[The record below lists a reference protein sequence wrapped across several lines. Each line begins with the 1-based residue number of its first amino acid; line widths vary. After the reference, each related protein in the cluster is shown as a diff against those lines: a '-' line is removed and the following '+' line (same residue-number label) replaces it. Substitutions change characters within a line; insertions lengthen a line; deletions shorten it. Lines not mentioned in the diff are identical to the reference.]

1 MEIDIE
7 TLRTEMKAL
16 VQNYKKE
23 KKLRKQF
30 EDRCLLQEEE
40 YPKLI
45 RLQRCKHDFERLAG
59 KSEKSLSHEK
69 EKQKFLEAKLEE
81 LLASNT
87 ELRQKLEACEN
98 EYRLSRQ
105 EAEDGKIYIDS
116 LRSNCTEMQ
125 EKLYAARHQEFPH
138 CRRRS
143 EPRRTRCTAEEA
155 R

>member
-1 MEIDIE
+1 
-7 TLRTEMKAL
+7 MKAL

-30 EDRCLLQEEE
+30 EDRCQLQEEE
-40 YPKLI
+40 YPQLTRLLRTKQDLDKLSS
-45 RLQRCKHDFERLAG
+45 
-59 KSEKSLSHEK
+59 KSEKSAAHEK
-69 EKQKFLEAKLEE
+69 EKQRFLEAKLEE

-125 EKLYAARHQEFPH
+125 EKL
-138 CRRRS
+138 
-143 EPRRTRCTAEEA
+143 
-155 R
+155 